1 MGPAIGEI
9 LAYALGIAISPIPII
24 AVILLLM
31 SPKARGTSVGFLL
44 GWLVGIIAATA
55 VFTALSSIIPQQ
67 DGDGSNPIGG
77 VIKLVLGALL
87 LVLAIGQWRKRPQDG
102 VEPHL
107 PKWMAAIDTLTA
119 VKGFGLGFLLSA
131 VNPKN
136 LIMGAAAGQAIGAAG
151 LPLGQIILIIAIF
164 TLIAGST
171 VLIPVVAFL
180 IAGDRAREPLARMR
194 VWLVDN
200 NATIMAVLLLV
211 IGVALIGKG
220 IGSF

>member
-1 MGPAIGEI
+1 MGPVIGEI

-44 GWLVGIIAATA
+44 GWLVGIIVAAA

-87 LVLAIGQWRKRPQDG
+87 LVLAVGQWRKRPKDG
-102 VEPHL
+102 EQPHL
-107 PKWMAAIDTLTA
+107 PKWMAAIDTLTP

-136 LIMGAAAGQAIGAAG
+136 LIMGAAAGQA
-151 LPLGQIILIIAIF
+151 
-164 TLIAGST
+164 
-171 VLIPVVAFL
+171 
-180 IAGDRAREPLARMR
+180 
-194 VWLVDN
+194 
-200 NATIMAVLLLV
+200 
-211 IGVALIGKG
+211 
-220 IGSF
+220 

>member
-1 MGPAIGEI
+1 MGDVFGEI
-9 LAYALGIAISPIPII
+9 LTYALGIAISPIPII

-44 GWLVGIIAATA
+44 GWLVGIIVATA

-67 DGDGSNPIGG
+67 GGDGSNPVGG
-77 VIKLVLGALL
+77 VIKLVLGLLL
-87 LVLAIGQWRKRPQDG
+87 LVLAFAQWRKRPKDG
-102 VEPHL
+102 EEAPL

-119 VKGFGLGFLLSA
+119 AKGFGLGFLLSA

-136 LIMGAAAGQAIGAAG
+136 LIMGAAAGQVIGAAA
-151 LPLGQIILIIAIF
+151 LTFGQIVLAIGIF
-164 TLIAGST
+164 VLIAGST
-171 VLIPVVAFL
+171 VLLPVLAFL
-180 IAGDRAREPLARMR
+180 IAGDRARAPLAAMR
-194 VWLVDN
+194 VWLVAN
-200 NATIMAVLLLV
+200 NATIMAILLLV